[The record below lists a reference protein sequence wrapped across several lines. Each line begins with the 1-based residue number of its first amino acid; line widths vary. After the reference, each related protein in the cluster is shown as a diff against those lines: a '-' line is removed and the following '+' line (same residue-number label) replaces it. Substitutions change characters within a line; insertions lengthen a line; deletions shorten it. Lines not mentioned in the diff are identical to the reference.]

1 MKSSLTRDRW
11 YLWGFF
17 VFMAHRS
24 IITDTGQTQ
33 NLHRHRYPWC
43 SQITRDIH
51 RYQHRY
57 RHRYPRYSQIS
68 RSTDSRILQ
77 SPGNFSQPGFTVI
90 LSLAVLGEASKG
102 VLDITWWLRAFKPWG
117 GNIYS
122 VERVSLQYQLTFD
135 YWPHPSSGA
144 NNIQTIMMTRLFN
157 NNNNNNNNNLTKPTI
172 GLAHLVLNNNNNSSL
187 TKPTTGLFN
196 NNNNNSLTKTTKQG
210 SPTLCSITITT
221 TA

>member
-11 YLWGFF
+11 YRWGFF

-24 IITDTGQTQ
+24 IITDTGKTQ

-43 SQITRDIH
+43 SQISRDIHRYQH

-68 RSTDSRILQ
+68 SSTDTRILQ

-157 NNNNNNNNNLTKPTI
+157 NNNNN
-172 GLAHLVLNNNNNSSL
+172 SL
-187 TKPTTGLFN
+187 TKPTPGLAHLLEHTIFHA
-196 NNNNNSLTKTTKQG
+196 SELF
-210 SPTLCSITITT
+210 PTEGFSQFLR
-221 TA
+221 